1 MALIQSLIDSSK
13 YDIKC
18 PYSMSPKGVCIHN
31 TANDASAK
39 NEVAY
44 MKSNNNEVSFH
55 VAIDDIEAIQVIPF
69 TRNAWAA
76 GDGGS
81 GNGNRNYIHI
91 EICYSRSGG
100 DRFTQAEKRA
110 AKEVAAILKSYGWTM
125 ANVKKHQDFSGKY
138 CPHRTLDMGWQ
149 RFLSMIQSELNES
162 NSTQTTPSTSSKEVY
177 RVRKSWTDAGSQIGA
192 YANLDNAKTV
202 CDANPG
208 YSVFNSS
215 GSKVYPA
222 NPVSQCDPVIS
233 KYNETGKCTITTPSG
248 INFRNNHCTHCGVKQ
263 GVYEKGESVFYDQV
277 CITQKYVWISWIGA
291 SGARR
296 WMPITDRTTGE
307 KWATCV

>member
-18 PYSMSPKGVCIHN
+18 PYSMTPKGVCVHN

-55 VAIDDIEAIQVIPF
+55 VAVDDVEAIQAIPF
-69 TRNAWAA
+69 NRNAWAA

-81 GNGNRNYIHI
+81 GNGNRNYIHL
-91 EICYSRSGG
+91 EICYSKSGG
-100 DRFTQAEKRA
+100 DKFIAAEKRA
-110 AKEVAAILKSYGWTM
+110 AKEVAAILKANGWTI

-149 RFLSMIQSELNES
+149 RFLNMIQAELSGS
-162 NSTQTTPSTSSKEVY
+162 NSSSSSKEIY
-177 RVRKSWTDAGSQIGA
+177 RVRKSWADAASQLGA
-192 YANLDNAKTV
+192 YSSLDNAKAV
-202 CDANPG
+202 CDKNPG

-215 GSKVYPA
+215 GVKVYP
-222 NPVSQCDPVIS
+222 VTTTSGCDPVIS
-233 KYNETGKCTITTPSG
+233 KYDESGKCTITTASG
-248 INFRNNHCTHCGVKQ
+248 INFRDNHCTHCGVIQ
-263 GVYEKGESVFYDQV
+263 GVYEQGESVYYDKV
-277 CITQKYVWISWIGA
+277 CITKKYVWISWIGA
-291 SGARR
+291 GGARR
-296 WMPITDRTTGE
+296 WMPITERATGE